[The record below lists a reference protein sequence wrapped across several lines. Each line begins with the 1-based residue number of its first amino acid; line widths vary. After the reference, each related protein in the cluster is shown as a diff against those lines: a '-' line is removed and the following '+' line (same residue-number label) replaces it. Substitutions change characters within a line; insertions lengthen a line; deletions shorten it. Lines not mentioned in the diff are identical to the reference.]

1 MFPEFVPIELRG
13 MSVLTALIFCSI
25 FIGWGSYFWWDRRE
39 HSYLNNQAVE
49 VDDKVDLL
57 FSKFDD
63 ANGDISE
70 MKAHMAGIHEAVE
83 WIKKYM
89 ETNKK

>member
-1 MFPEFVPIELRG
+1 MFPEFIPIELRG
-13 MSVLTALIFCSI
+13 MSVITALVFFFM

-39 HSYLNNQAVE
+39 HSHVNHKVIN

-57 FSKFDD
+57 FSKFDG
-63 ANGDISE
+63 ANEDISE
-70 MKAHMAGIHEAVE
+70 MKAHMSGIHEAVE